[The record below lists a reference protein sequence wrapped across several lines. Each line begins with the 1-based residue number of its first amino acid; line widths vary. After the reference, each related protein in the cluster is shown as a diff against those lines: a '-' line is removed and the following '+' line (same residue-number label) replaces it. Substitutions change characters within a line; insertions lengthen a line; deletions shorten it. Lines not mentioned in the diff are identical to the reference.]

1 MSYTLIITEKPN
13 AANRI
18 ASALAEGS
26 VQKISRNGSDYFK
39 FRRKGKDIIVAPAV
53 GHLFVLNENSGNR
66 HWTYPIFSVEWKPTF
81 NEKNNTWSMKYYKN
95 LQELAKHASD
105 FISAC
110 DFDIE
115 GSVIAYNIIRFICN
129 AKDGKRMKFSTLTD
143 SDIVEAYE
151 HASPHLDFPQIEAG
165 LTRHQLDWYFGINL
179 SRALT
184 LALEHSGGYWTLSTG
199 RVQGPTLSIL
209 EQRQKEI
216 KAFRP
221 TPYWE
226 IELDGKIDSKEITAS
241 HIKDKF
247 WKKDEADSVLHKC
260 KGKDGVVEDVEK
272 KLRNESPPFPFD
284 LTTLQR
290 ESYNFFGYSPK
301 QTLDIAQALYEH
313 ALISYPRTSSQKL
326 PAKIGLKSI
335 LSKLSEN
342 PEYSDLAKKVLS
354 KPSLKPNE
362 GPKED
367 SAHPSI
373 FPTGHK
379 PAKLS
384 QYQRKVYDL
393 IVKRFLAVFGDP
405 AVREQVRV
413 LINVNKEQFVSHG
426 ITTVKPGWM
435 ELYRPYSRAKEQ
447 MLPELKKGEKVF
459 VSRMEML
466 DKETEPPSRY
476 TQASI
481 LKEMESLGLGTKAT
495 RAQILQTL
503 YDRSYIKDASI
514 VVTELGEAVITA
526 LEKHC
531 PEIISVD
538 LTKKFDEEMEQ
549 IEDGKRKREE
559 IIKKAE
565 KELERILMD
574 FKKHES
580 DIGKDILEAVKE
592 FEKEEH
598 TVGKCECGGDL
609 HIIHSKKSGKR
620 FVGCTRYPKCKRAF
634 PLPQKGFIHV
644 IDKKCFCGL
653 GIVEVRN
660 KGRRPWRLCCMHG
673 FNTTEKKM
681 EAAKAAGM
689 QPYKP
694 KAAVKPEA
702 SPEKVHAPK
711 ESSKP
716 TKGKKASED
725 AFSPVKRA
733 KKEAAHAAK

>member
-1 MSYTLIITEKPN
+1 MFMSYTLIITEKPN
-13 AANRI
+13 AADRI
-18 ASALAEGS
+18 AHALAEGA
-26 VQKISRNGSDYFK
+26 VQKLSRYGADYYK
-39 FRRKGKDIIVAPAV
+39 FRRKGKEIVVAPAV
-53 GHLFVLNENSGNR
+53 GHLFVLNEQSANR

-81 NEKNNTWSMKYYKN
+81 TEKNNTWAKKYYQN
-95 LQELAKHASD
+95 IHDLTKHATE

-115 GSVIAYNIIRFICN
+115 GSVIAWNIIRFICN

-165 LTRHQLDWYFGINL
+165 LARHQLDWYFGINL

-216 KAFRP
+216 KAFKT

-226 IELDGKIDSKEITAS
+226 IELDGKIDEKDITAS

-247 WKKDEADSVLHKC
+247 WKKDEAEAVLHRC
-260 KGKDGVVEDVEK
+260 KGKDGVIEDVEK
-272 KLRNESPPFPFD
+272 KLRKENPPFPFD

-290 ESYNFFGYSPK
+290 ESYNLFGYSPK
-301 QTLDIAQALYEH
+301 QTLDIAQGLYEH

-326 PAKIGLKSI
+326 PAKIGWKSI
-335 LSKLSEN
+335 LGKLAEN
-342 PEYSDLAKKVLS
+342 PEYSDFARKVLS
-354 KPSLKPNE
+354 KTNLKPNE

-379 PAKLS
+379 PKKLS
-384 QYQRKVYDL
+384 QYQKKIYDF
-393 IVKRFLAVFGDP
+393 IVKRFFAVFGDP
-405 AVREQVRV
+405 AIREQVRV
-413 LINVNKEQFVSHG
+413 IIRIDKDQFVSHG

-435 ELYRPYSRAKEQ
+435 ELYKPYSRAKEQ
-447 MLPELKKGEKVF
+447 ILPDLAKGEKVDIK
-459 VSRMEML
+459 RMEML
-466 DKETEPPSRY
+466 DKLTEPPSRY

-481 LKEMESLGLGTKAT
+481 LKEMETLGLGTKAT

-503 YDRSYIKDASI
+503 YDRSYIKDPSI
-514 VVTELGEAVITA
+514 VVTELGEAVVNA

-538 LTKKFDEEMEQ
+538 LTKKFEHEMDQ
-549 IEDGKRKREE
+549 IEEGKKKREE
-559 IIKKAE
+559 IINKAE
-565 KELERILMD
+565 KELERILAD
-574 FKKHES
+574 FKTHEK
-580 DIGKDILEAVKE
+580 DIGKHILSAVKD

-598 TVGKCECGGDL
+598 TVGKCKCGGEL

-620 FVGCTRYPKCKRAF
+620 FVGCTNYPKCKEAY
-634 PLPQKGFIHV
+634 PVPQMGFIHV

-660 KGRRPWRLCCMHG
+660 KGRRPWRLCCVHG
-673 FNTTEKKM
+673 FNTTEKKFL
-681 EAAKAAGM
+681 EAKAAGTLNV
-689 QPYKP
+689 YKKP
-694 KAAVKPEA
+694 KAVLTKQNLAVAKKAYPKTEAVKPA
-702 SPEKVHAPK
+702 
-711 ESSKP
+711 
-716 TKGKKASED
+716 T
-725 AFSPVKRA
+725 A
-733 KKEAAHAAK
+733 KKTKSRETTTDK

>member
-18 ASALAEGS
+18 AHALAEGE
-26 VQKISRNGSDYFK
+26 VQKISKYGADYYK
-39 FRRKGKDIIVAPAV
+39 FRRKGKDIVVAPAV
-53 GHLFVLNENSGNR
+53 GHLFVLNESSGNR
-66 HWTYPIFSVEWKPTF
+66 HWTYPVFSVEWKPTF
-81 NEKNNTWSMKYYKN
+81 GEKNNTWSKKYYQN
-95 LQELAKHASD
+95 IQDLAKHAKE

-110 DFDIE
+110 DYDIE
-115 GSVIAYNIIRFICN
+115 GSVIAYNIIKFICKVN
-129 AKDGKRMKFSTLTD
+129 DGKRMKFSTLTD

-165 LTRHQLDWYFGINL
+165 LARHQLDWYFGINL

-209 EQRQKEI
+209 EGRQKEI
-216 KAFRP
+216 NAFRS

-226 IELDGKIDSKEITAS
+226 LELEGNIDGKELIAS
-241 HIKDKF
+241 HVKDKF
-247 WKKDEADSVLHKC
+247 WKKDEADSILHKC
-260 KGKDGVVEDVEK
+260 KGKNGVIEDVEK
-272 KLRNESPPFPFD
+272 KLRKENPPFPFD

-290 ESYNFFGYSPK
+290 ESYNLFGYSPK
-301 QTLDIAQALYEH
+301 HTLDIAQALYEH

-326 PAKIGLKSI
+326 PAKIGLKPI
-335 LSKLSEN
+335 LSKLAEN
-342 PEYSDLAKKVLS
+342 PEYSELAKKVLS

-379 PAKLS
+379 PSKLS
-384 QYQRKVYDL
+384 QYQKRLYDL

-413 LINVNKEQFVSHG
+413 VINVNNEQFISHG

-435 ELYRPYSRAKEQ
+435 ELYKPYSRAKEQ
-447 MLPELKKGEKVF
+447 ILPELKKGEKVS
-459 VSRMEML
+459 VQRLEML
-466 DKETEPPSRY
+466 DKETEPPGRF

-481 LKEMESLGLGTKAT
+481 LKEMETLGLGTKAT

-503 YDRSYIKDASI
+503 YDRSYIKDQSI
-514 VVTELGEAVITA
+514 IVTELGEAVVNA

-531 PEIISVD
+531 PEIISAD
-538 LTKKFDEEMEQ
+538 LTKKFDQEMEQ
-549 IEDGKRKREE
+549 IELGKRKREE
-559 IIKKAE
+559 IINKAE
-565 KELERILMD
+565 KELERILTD
-574 FKKHES
+574 FKKHET
-580 DIGKDILEAVKE
+580 DIGKDILVAVKE

-598 TVGKCECGGDL
+598 TVGKCECGGEL
-609 HIIHSKKSGKR
+609 HIIHSKKTGKR
-620 FVGCTRYPKCKRAF
+620 FVGCTKYPKCKNSY
-634 PLPQKGFIHV
+634 PLPQRGFIHV

-660 KGRRPWRLCCMHG
+660 KGIRPWRLCCKHG

-681 EAAKAAGM
+681 EAAKANPPK
-689 QPYKP
+689 PYIGT
-694 KAAVKPEA
+694 KAAKPEA
-702 SPEKVHAPK
+702 AKAAPVK
-711 ESSKP
+711 
-716 TKGKKASED
+716 KKAEK
-725 AFSPVKRA
+725 PA
-733 KKEAAHAAK
+733 K

>member
-13 AANRI
+13 AADRI
-18 ASALAEGS
+18 AHALAEGS
-26 VQKISRNGSDYFK
+26 VQKLSKYGADYYKFK
-39 FRRKGKDIIVAPAV
+39 RKGKEIVVAPAV
-53 GHLFVLNENSGNR
+53 GHLFVLNEQSSNK

-81 NEKNNTWSMKYYKN
+81 TEKNNTWSKKYYQN
-95 LQELAKHASD
+95 IQELAKHASE

-110 DFDIE
+110 DYDIE
-115 GSVIAYNIIRFICN
+115 GSVIAANIIKFICKAN
-129 AKDGKRMKFSTLTD
+129 DGKRMKFSTLTD
-143 SDIVEAYE
+143 GDIVEAYE

-165 LTRHQLDWYFGINL
+165 LARHQLDWYFGINL

-184 LALEHSGGYWTLSTG
+184 LALEHVGGYWTLSTG

-221 TPYWE
+221 MPYWE
-226 IELDGKIDSKEITAS
+226 IELDGKIDEKDITAS

-247 WKKDEADSVLHKC
+247 WKKDEAESVLHRC
-260 KGKDGVVEDVEK
+260 KGKDGVIEDVEK
-272 KLRNESPPFPFD
+272 KLRKENPPFPFD

-290 ESYNFFGYSPK
+290 ESYNLFGYSPK
-301 QTLDIAQALYEH
+301 QTLDIAQGLYEH

-326 PAKIGLKSI
+326 PAKIGWKSI
-335 LSKLSEN
+335 LAKLGEN
-342 PEYSDLAKKVLS
+342 PEYSELSKKVLS

-379 PAKLS
+379 PKKLS
-384 QYQRKVYDL
+384 QYQKKIYDF
-393 IVKRFLAVFGDP
+393 IVKRFFAVFGDP

-413 LINVNKEQFVSHG
+413 IIRIDKEQFVAHG

-447 MLPELKKGEKVF
+447 ILPDLTKGEKVS
-459 VSRMEML
+459 VQRMEML
-466 DKETEPPSRY
+466 DKQTEPPSRY

-481 LKEMESLGLGTKAT
+481 LKEMETLGLGTKAT

-503 YDRSYIKDASI
+503 YDRSYIKDPSI
-514 VVTELGEAVITA
+514 VVTELGEAVVNA

-538 LTKKFDEEMEQ
+538 LTKKFEQEMEQ
-549 IEDGKRKREE
+549 IEEGKKKRGE
-559 IIKKAE
+559 IISKAE
-565 KELERILMD
+565 KELERILAD
-574 FKKHES
+574 FKKHET
-580 DIGKDILEAVKE
+580 DIGKHILSAVKE

-598 TVGKCECGGDL
+598 TVGKCECGGEL

-620 FVGCTRYPKCKRAF
+620 FVGCTRYPKCKKAY
-634 PLPQKGFIHV
+634 PVPQRGFIHV

-660 KGRRPWRLCCMHG
+660 KGRRPWRLCCAHG
-673 FNTTEKKM
+673 FNTTEKKFK
-681 EAAKAAGM
+681 EAKANPPK
-689 QPYKP
+689 PYVSKTAKPEKEP
-694 KAAVKPEA
+694 KAKPA
-702 SPEKVHAPK
+702 LPSKKTKAKVSKAAPTPTEK
-711 ESSKP
+711 
-716 TKGKKASED
+716 
-725 AFSPVKRA
+725 
-733 KKEAAHAAK
+733 

>member
-18 ASALAEGS
+18 AHALADGS
-26 VQKISRNGSDYFK
+26 VEKLSKYGADYFK
-39 FRRKGKDIIVAPAV
+39 FRRNGKEIVVAPAV
-53 GHLFVLNENSGNR
+53 GHLFVLNEQSTNR

-81 NEKNNTWSMKYYKN
+81 MEKNNIWSKKYYQN
-95 LQELAKHASD
+95 ISELAKHASD

-110 DFDIE
+110 DYDIE

-151 HASPHLDFPQIEAG
+151 KASNHLDFPQIEAG
-165 LTRHQLDWYFGINL
+165 LARHQLDWYFGINL

-199 RVQGPTLSIL
+199 RVQGPTLSLL

-216 KAFRP
+216 KAFKT

-226 IELDGKIDSKEITAS
+226 IELDGNIDGKEVTAS

-247 WKKDEADSVLHKC
+247 WKKDEADTIMHKC
-260 KGKDGVVEDVEK
+260 KGKDGIIEDVEK
-272 KLRNESPPFPFD
+272 KLRKELPPFPFD

-290 ESYNFFGYSPK
+290 ESYSLFGYSPK

-326 PAKIGLKSI
+326 PVRIGWKSI
-335 LSKLSEN
+335 LGKLAEN
-342 PEYSDLAKKVLS
+342 PEYSELAKKVLS
-354 KPSLKPNE
+354 IPNVKPNE

-384 QYQRKVYDL
+384 QYQKRVYDL
-393 IVKRFLAVFGDP
+393 IVKRFLAVFGEP
-405 AVREQVRV
+405 ALREQARV
-413 LINVNKEQFVSHG
+413 VINVNKELFVAHG
-426 ITTVKPGWM
+426 ITTLKPGWM
-435 ELYRPYSRAKEQ
+435 ELYRPYSKAKDQ
-447 MLPELKKGEKVF
+447 ILPELAKGEKVH
-459 VSRMEML
+459 VKRIEML
-466 DKETEPPSRY
+466 DKQTEPPSRF

-481 LKEMESLGLGTKAT
+481 LKEMETLGLGTKAT

-503 YDRSYIKDASI
+503 YDRSYIKDQSI
-514 VVTELGEAVITA
+514 IVTDLGEAVVNA

-531 PEIISVD
+531 PEIISID
-538 LTKKFDEEMEQ
+538 LTKKFEQEMDQ
-549 IEDGKRKREE
+549 IEEGKKKREE

-565 KELERILMD
+565 KELERILAD
-574 FKKHES
+574 FKTHEK
-580 DIGKDILEAVKE
+580 DIGRHILSAVKD

-598 TVGKCECGGDL
+598 TVGKCPECGGEL

-620 FVGCTRYPKCKRAF
+620 FVGCTNYPKCSKSF
-634 PLPQKGFIHV
+634 PLPQRGFIHV

-653 GIVEVRN
+653 GIVEVRSA
-660 KGRRPWRLCCMHG
+660 GRRPWRLCVMHG
-673 FNTTEKKM
+673 FNTTEKKY
-681 EAAKAAGM
+681 EEAKAAGKLGV
-689 QPYKP
+689 YKKADAKDP
-694 KAAVKPEA
+694 AGQKRAGIKNAVPKVKAAKPL
-702 SPEKVHAPK
+702 
-711 ESSKP
+711 P
-716 TKGKKASED
+716 TKAPSTKA
-725 AFSPVKRA
+725 
-733 KKEAAHAAK
+733 